1 MITGLLAE
9 LNKISA
15 LKTGVSGLSLG
26 GGTGAAHRFAVHEVE
41 LGDPY
46 HTAGAYM
53 YGMGLYVGSTVGTGF
68 WGSTGSALPDQG
80 SGTGVSPHLFI
91 RNNSCVGVGNVAPA
105 FKLDVTGD
113 FRVTGNI
120 YGAVK
125 SFDIDHEGKEGYRL
139 RHWCTESDTP
149 GGGLLYKRQVTAVK
163 AGVADL
169 IMPSWFGWLAKNVLI
184 FCNGF
189 KHHGTAWEEQDEL
202 DPCVLHITVSKGGIY
217 NIMVVADRND
227 VCATTMCPQDVEY
240 TPEAQPEPP
249 LPFPTP

>member
-1 MITGLLAE
+1 
-9 LNKISA
+9 
-15 LKTGVSGLSLG
+15 
-26 GGTGAAHRFAVHEVE
+26 
-41 LGDPY
+41 
-46 HTAGAYM
+46 M
-53 YGMGLYVGSTVGTGF
+53 YGMGLYVGNTVGTAF
-68 WGSTGSALPDQG
+68 WGSTAGSLPDQG
-80 SGTGVSPHLFI
+80 SGTGAAPHLFI
-91 RNNSCVGVGNVAPA
+91 KNNAYVGINNVTPSYT
-105 FKLDVTGD
+105 LDVTGD
-113 FRVTGNI
+113 MRATGTV
-120 YGAVK
+120 YGATK
-125 SFDIDHEGKEGYRL
+125 AFDIDHEAKEGYRL

-189 KHHGTAWEEQDEL
+189 KHHGTAWGEQDEL

-240 TPEAQPEPP
+240 TPEVQPEPSP
-249 LPFPTP
+249 PFPTP